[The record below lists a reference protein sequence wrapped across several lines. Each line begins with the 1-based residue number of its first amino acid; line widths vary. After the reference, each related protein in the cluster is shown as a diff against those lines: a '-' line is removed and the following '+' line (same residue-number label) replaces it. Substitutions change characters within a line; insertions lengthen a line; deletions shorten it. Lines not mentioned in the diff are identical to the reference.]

1 MSKTPLLGIDIGT
14 SKLCVGVFQNDKI
27 EIIPNVMGNRTTPS
41 YVSFSDKENLVGD
54 RAKHQIYKYA
64 SNTLFSMKRLI
75 GCKFEDYDIQNM
87 IQYYPFKVIKD
98 NNSKRIKVEINIG
111 GEKKQFFV
119 EEILEMELLKIKKEV
134 NEYLGK
140 EIKDII
146 IGVPNS
152 FNFIQR
158 KIIKETA
165 SKCGLNCIR
174 VVGEPNLV
182 SLLYTFNQPKN
193 EKEENI
199 LIFDLGAGFLS
210 VSVISIENLIIEV
223 KSVNGLSNLG
233 GEDFDNYLIG
243 YCLNEIKSKKGVDK
257 MKIMNNPR
265 ALRMLRE
272 ECERAK
278 IRLSFSTKTVI
289 DIIEFMDGEDLTI
302 EITRDKFEDLCKY
315 LFRKCLIPIGDVL
328 NDSKMCKS
336 QIDKI
341 ILTGGSSKIPKI
353 KSMIREYF
361 NGFNNIVQ
369 QYPDDIVSSGAAIQG
384 AIISKIYH
392 KKN

>member
-119 EEILEMELLKIKKEV
+119 EEIIEMELLKLKEEA

-174 VVGEPNLV
+174 IVGEPNLS
-182 SLLYTFNQPKN
+182 SLLYAFNQQIN
-193 EKEENI
+193 IEENI
-199 LIFDLGAGFLS
+199 LIFDFGAGFLS

-223 KSVNGLSNLG
+223 QSVGGLSHLG
-233 GEDFDNYLIG
+233 GEDFDNKLIE
-243 YCLNEIKSKKGVDK
+243 YCLNEFKSKKGVDK
-257 MKIMNNPR
+257 MNIINNPR
-265 ALRMLRE
+265 ALRRLRT
-272 ECERAK
+272 ECEKAK
-278 IRLSFSTKTVI
+278 KILSSSTKT
-289 DIIEFMDGEDLTI
+289 IIEIFNLMDGEDLII
-302 EITRDKFEDLCKY
+302 EITRDIFEDLCID
-315 LFRKCLIPIGDVL
+315 LFKKCLIPIENVL
-328 NDSKMCKS
+328 KDANMNKS
-336 QIDKI
+336 QIDTI
-341 ILTGGSSKIPKI
+341 ILTGGSSRIPKI
-353 KSMIREYF
+353 QELIREYF
-361 NGFNNIVQ
+361 DGSNIIKQLNSDEV
-369 QYPDDIVSSGAAIQG
+369 VSSGASIRAAIMSGIHQ
-384 AIISKIYH
+384 I
-392 KKN
+392 